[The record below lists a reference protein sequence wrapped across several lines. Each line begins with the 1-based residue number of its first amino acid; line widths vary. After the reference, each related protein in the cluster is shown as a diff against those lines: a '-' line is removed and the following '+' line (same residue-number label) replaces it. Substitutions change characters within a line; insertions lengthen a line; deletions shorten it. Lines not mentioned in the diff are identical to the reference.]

1 MHTIEPIFK
10 VELKIVSMHMPF
22 LLLIPLLVLIHR
34 PSQLCNFHFNSPQT
48 RYILPF
54 YFSSIHMLWNSLSRL
69 TVRVVRCVFEI
80 SSIKGHCRPK
90 TKLLHRICSFSDSI
104 CKQRSLVFSR
114 NLMKRRKKDRSRL
127 YMVHDGQSPFS
138 SVNGPPSG
146 GLPSYNGMS

>member
-10 VELKIVSMHMPF
+10 VELKIVSMDMHF
-22 LLLIPLLVLIHR
+22 LLFRPIPLLVLIHR
-34 PSQLCNFHFNSPQT
+34 PSQLCSFHFNSLQT

-54 YFSSIHMLWNSLSRL
+54 SFSCIHMLWNSLSRL

-90 TKLLHRICSFSDSI
+90 TKLFLLRFFL
-104 CKQRSLVFSR
+104 QTMFAFVFDR